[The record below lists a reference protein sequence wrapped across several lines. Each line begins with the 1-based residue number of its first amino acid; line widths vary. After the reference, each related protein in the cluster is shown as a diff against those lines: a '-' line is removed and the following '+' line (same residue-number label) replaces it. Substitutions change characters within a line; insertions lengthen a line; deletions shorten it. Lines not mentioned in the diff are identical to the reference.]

1 MPLWIIDTNLRS
13 TIRLSIIKLLF
24 LLHVFLGR
32 AGALRVAESG
42 AAATN
47 TPGQGRR
54 MKPRRSYSGKSSYVG
69 GRYSEGFKG
78 RVATYI
84 ERIQFRR
91 EAPWTRSART
101 ARVSI

>member
-1 MPLWIIDTNLRS
+1 M
-13 TIRLSIIKLLF
+13 
-24 LLHVFLGR
+24 
-32 AGALRVAESG
+32 
-42 AAATN
+42 AAAALALVVAN
-47 TPGQGRR
+47 SPWAELISTPCMIYLFGLSLSHWINDGL
-54 MKPRRSYSGKSSYVG
+54 MAIFF
-69 GRYSEGFKG
+69 EGFKG

>member
-1 MPLWIIDTNLRS
+1 MSQLIYARVRENPKYQALVKRRG
-13 TIRLSIIKLLF
+13 RL
-24 LLHVFLGR
+24 
-32 AGALRVAESG
+32 
-42 AAATN
+42 AAILSAIVLV
-47 TPGQGRR
+47 
-54 MKPRRSYSGKSSYVG
+54 SYF
-69 GRYSEGFKG
+69 EGFKG